1 MVALRIAL
9 MPPIE
14 PHYAE
19 QLLTTALETAHGA
32 SLAGAMTI
40 TACERFDDATVAT
53 LDVRDAAAT
62 DVRGALVLA
71 GGPAKASVVVEA
83 AAPSVGALPPRVPP
97 ETHQLRPFAGYG
109 AGLW

>member
-1 MVALRIAL
+1 MVAVL
-9 MPPIE
+9 
-14 PHYAE
+14 
-19 QLLTTALETAHGA
+19 
-32 SLAGAMTI
+32 TI
-40 TACERFDDATVAT
+40 TIAVTVTKVAIGFDDATVAT